1 MSKLSLYNIRVPMS
15 EKSDLLYNSVSDKFI
30 AIRHE
35 VDLRDISVITPTI
48 FSLLQENGM
57 IVPSNL
63 NEREKVI
70 EIWNS
75 NTLSSDSFT
84 FIINPTLRCNFNCW
98 YCYENHRNAP
108 IMNNDILE
116 RTKALIGQTIERTNL
131 IKLSF
136 FGGEPLLE
144 FSRIVKPLIEYTENA
159 VSKVNKDIQ
168 ISFTTNGFL
177 LTPSMIDF
185 LSQHYVKF
193 MQITLDGGKQTH
205 NKTRISKG
213 KDSFDTITSNIESLL
228 NKGIS
233 VTLRINVTPANISEC
248 KDITSWIKG
257 LSDDCKKFLSVNIQQ
272 VWQTS
277 EEADITGQMDILM
290 DSICALGVY
299 AYPAILDNLRN
310 MCYADKAN
318 TIVINS
324 DGRIFKCTAI
334 NFEAE
339 KSESNITS
347 TTIEDDLKQK
357 FQIGQQKRFSNQN
370 CISCP
375 IFPLCL
381 GGCSR
386 SVLNNSDNDY
396 CIYHNCPEKK
406 EQLVMTIIK
415 DRIRRNTFYKQS

>member
-1 MSKLSLYNIRVPMS
+1 MS

-213 KDSFDTITSNIESLL
+213 ERLF
-228 NKGIS
+228 
-233 VTLRINVTPANISEC
+233 
-248 KDITSWIKG
+248 
-257 LSDDCKKFLSVNIQQ
+257 
-272 VWQTS
+272 
-277 EEADITGQMDILM
+277 
-290 DSICALGVY
+290 
-299 AYPAILDNLRN
+299 
-310 MCYADKAN
+310 
-318 TIVINS
+318 
-324 DGRIFKCTAI
+324 
-334 NFEAE
+334 
-339 KSESNITS
+339 
-347 TTIEDDLKQK
+347 
-357 FQIGQQKRFSNQN
+357 
-370 CISCP
+370 
-375 IFPLCL
+375 
-381 GGCSR
+381 
-386 SVLNNSDNDY
+386 
-396 CIYHNCPEKK
+396 
-406 EQLVMTIIK
+406 
-415 DRIRRNTFYKQS
+415 